1 MMVDPW
7 IYGTANS
14 VYSDVDNYICPIAA
28 VFAGGE
34 CGAAESVVSVSEI
47 RTKTKNQAS

>member
-7 IYGTANS
+7 IHGTVDPVDA
-14 VYSDVDNYICPIAA
+14 DVGDYIGPIAA

-34 CGAAESVVSVSEI
+34 RGAAESVVPVSEI
-47 RTKTKNQAS
+47 GTKAKN

>member
-7 IYGTANS
+7 IHGAAHP
-14 VYSDVDNYICPIAA
+14 VHADVGDYIGPIAA

-34 CGAAESVVSVSEI
+34 CDAAESVVPVSEI
-47 RTKTKNQAS
+47 ETKAKN

>member
-7 IYGTANS
+7 IHGAAIPVFSYLG
-14 VYSDVDNYICPIAA
+14 DYICLIAA
-28 VFAGGE
+28 VFAGRE

-47 RTKTKNQAS
+47 GAKTTN

>member
-7 IYGTANS
+7 IHGTNDPVPA
-14 VYSDVDNYICPIAA
+14 DIGDYIGPIAA

-34 CGAAESVVSVSEI
+34 CGAAESVVAVSEI
-47 RTKTKNQAS
+47 RTKAKNNAG